1 MTDQTLETLTTDRT
15 AELAQ
20 YGIAPDHVQHVQ
32 LQLDVLRRQGVLV
45 DLAIGGVG
53 MFTRAATWEEL
64 GFTDDDLRRSRLTR
78 GQKYLIPE
86 EQVKRLRS
94 IESQMRQCLEG
105 RSYRITGF
113 SPYRW
118 IPFTAYETFVS
129 EWQELLARFAEARR
143 DILNH
148 YEEYVDLLA
157 DDFRQVAENA
167 WRSMQNGQVVEIN
180 GVRYTDLDRYTD
192 RVVQCAL
199 ARFPSRR
206 EIEDGLTAD
215 YTTALVY
222 AEQDLAA
229 DQLAAS
235 RIYQQAEIER
245 AETDAR
251 KREAYLQAHLLE
263 SEIQRQV
270 TMRSL
275 EEQEKRIKIEAML
288 QAEAEHARQRLQ
300 AMASPFDEVF
310 VQLRKQIAADCQ
322 SMLESIHKNGY
333 VRGKVAEKGRGLIE
347 FFELMAAH
355 DDGKLRDRLLELKSA
370 IGPVGDE
377 RRTDAPDRDVAEI
390 TGLLSQVIDLGHAA
404 AQDLVAGPSRFS
416 MLEV

>member
-1 MTDQTLETLTTDRT
+1 MTDQTLETLTTDRS
-15 AELAQ
+15 AELSQ

-32 LQLDVLRRQGVLV
+32 LQLDVLRRQGILV

-64 GFTDDDLRRSRLTR
+64 AIPDDDMRRGRLTR

-94 IESQMRQCLEG
+94 IESQMRQCLES

-129 EWQELLARFAEARR
+129 EWQELLARFGEARR
-143 DILNH
+143 DILDH
-148 YEEYVDLLA
+148 YDEYVDLLA
-157 DDFRQVAENA
+157 DDFRQVAKNA
-167 WRSMQNGQVVEIN
+167 WRSMQNSQFVEIN
-180 GVRYTDLDRYTD
+180 GYRYDDLDRYID
-192 RVVQCAL
+192 HVVQAAL
-199 ARFPSRR
+199 ARFPSPR
-206 EIEDGLTAD
+206 EIENGLTAD

-222 AEQDLAA
+222 AEQDMAA

-245 AETDAR
+245 AEIDAR
-251 KREAYLQAHLLE
+251 KRQI
-263 SEIQRQV
+263 EI
-270 TMRSL
+270 
-275 EEQEKRIKIEAML
+275 ML

-310 VQLRKQIAADCQ
+310 VQLRKQIANDCQ
-322 SMLESIHKNGY
+322 AMLNSIHKNGY
-333 VRGKVAEKGRGLIE
+333 VRGKVAEKGKGLIE
-347 FFELMAAH
+347 FFELIAAH
-355 DDGKLRDRLLELKSA
+355 DDGELRTRLVELKAA
-370 IGPVGDE
+370 IGPVGDARPAE
-377 RRTDAPDRDVAEI
+377 APDRDVAEI

-416 MLEV
+416 MLEI